1 MNVERMRALL
11 GERLRGSVETNVLL
25 APYTTY
31 RLGGPAAVVVEVED
45 EEDLEALHAVLRE
58 EGGGVPLLPMGRG
71 SNVVVSDLGF
81 PGVVV
86 RLGKVFSTV
95 EAWDPPGAPGSGVV
109 AGGATSLPQLANW
122 AARRGLAGLE
132 WAVGVPGSVGGGV
145 RMNAGAHGQDTAGV
159 LSGARVLDLED
170 GAVRSI
176 QMEGLGY
183 AYRRSNLTEKDVVT
197 RAWFHLTPEDPATI
211 KERTDA
217 YRRHRALTQP
227 GALQNAGSVFK
238 NPPGDHAGRLV
249 DEAGLKGF
257 SVGGASVSELH
268 ANFFIASEGATAQ
281 NVFDLVAEV
290 RARVRATHGVDL
302 EPEIR
307 FIGAFEEHA
316 STAGGGG
323 R

>member
-1 MNVERMRALL
+1 MNVDRLYEALSA
-11 GERLRGSVETNVLL
+11 RLRGRVDRDILL

-31 RLGGPAAVVVEVED
+31 RLGGRAALMVEAD
-45 EEDLEALHAVLRE
+45 GDGDLEVLGAVLRAE
-58 EGGGVPLLPMGRG
+58 QGEVPVLPLGRG
-71 SNVVVSDLGF
+71 SNLVVSDGGF

-86 RLGKVFSTV
+86 RLGKAFGGVTG
-95 EAWDPPGAPGSGVV
+95 WDPEGAPASGVV
-109 AGGATSLPQLANW
+109 SGGATSLPQLANF

-145 RMNAGAHGQDTAGV
+145 RMNAGAHGKEIAQALASVNVWRIDRSSFDS
-159 LSGARVLDLED
+159 LSVSD
-170 GAVRSI
+170 
-176 QMEGLGY
+176 LGY
-183 AYRRSNLTEKDVVT
+183 EYRRSDLTERDIVT
-197 RAWFHLTPEDPATI
+197 RAWFHLTPDAPEAI
-211 KERTDA
+211 KARTDD

-257 SVGGASVSELH
+257 AVGGASVSDLH

-281 NVFDLVAEV
+281 DVFDLVAEI
-290 RARVRATHGVDL
+290 RVRVKERFGVEL

-307 FIGAFEEHA
+307 FVGAFVER
-316 STAGGGG
+316 SLAGGG